1 MLDLREPRNFAGEN
15 LSYDG
20 ENMDNYEVSHATGD
34 SYLEM
39 EQRLA
44 SLRSLVCDL
53 LKTNQ
58 ELRQI
63 LLEAGID

>member
-1 MLDLREPRNFAGEN
+1 
-15 LSYDG
+15 
-20 ENMDNYEVSHATGD
+20 MDNYEVSHATGD

-39 EQRLA
+39 EQRIA
-44 SLRSLVCDL
+44 CLRSLVCDL

-63 LLEAGID
+63 LLEAGIDWRHNERLRLANERVGS